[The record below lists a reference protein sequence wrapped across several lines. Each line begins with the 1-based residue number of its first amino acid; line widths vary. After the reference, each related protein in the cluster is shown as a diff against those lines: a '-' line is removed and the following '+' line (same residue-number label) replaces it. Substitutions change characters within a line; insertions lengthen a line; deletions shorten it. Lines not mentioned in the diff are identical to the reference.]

1 MRPWYK
7 SFYTVFVIGPLIVI
21 QDLVLSNHDYIPK
34 MVFLTVSAIL
44 IFTYIRDSRTGSSIR
59 QTKKGNYLEL
69 LFLIFIAYVSLQSMR
84 VIFFGHSRA
93 GALYWPVQF
102 MIILAIAYFQNQKS
116 LISETKQANS
126 QTISIYQW
134 LLLFYLSLGRLLLEI
149 DSQRIKLL
157 NFEVTSKTMLLIP
170 VLIFYPMI
178 LNALLRGTSQQKLRS
193 SLILILYIQIGIL
206 ITDRA
211 VIMSTLILLVCSIPY
226 IYTQR
231 PKVFGTFFTYCF
243 AIFVVFMVLVQPNK
257 SITGTLISD
266 TSGIITDIPKV
277 SSVNG
282 SGGEGVNGSGGEEAS
297 KIHDLDRFVHLE
309 AAWRTVSNDP
319 FHLVFGFGF
328 REDSFVMQKELED
341 LYRKKLPG
349 LDITKEL
356 GPNSNFITFGLAAF
370 LVDFGILGVAM
381 SVLFG
386 FFLVLRLIKGIKP
399 SWSLVIISTLAL
411 TILYLFKV
419 NFLHYPL
426 LYFAVSP
433 AGLFVWM
440 ASLQDRSTYAKEIVY
455 E

>member
-1 MRPWYK
+1 MKHWREL
-7 SFYTVFVIGPLIVI
+7 FFTVFVIGPLILV
-21 QDLVLSNHDYIPK
+21 QDLVVSDRDYIPK
-34 MVFLTVSAIL
+34 SFFLLGATA
-44 IFTYIRDSRTGSSIR
+44 YIIISIR
-59 QTKKGNYLEL
+59 EGRAERSNRKKSNKSNLEL
-69 LFLIFIAYVSLQSMR
+69 SLFILVAYISLQSIR

-93 GALYWPVQF
+93 GALYWPIQF
-102 MIILAIAYFQNQKS
+102 AVVLFIIYFQNRQS
-116 LISETKQANS
+116 LILANKKSNS
-126 QTISIYQW
+126 QKINIYQW
-134 LLLFYLSLGRLLLEI
+134 FLLVYLSLGRLLLAI

-226 IYTQR
+226 MYTQR
-231 PKVFGTFFTYCF
+231 PKVFGNFLTYCL
-243 AIFVVFMVLVQPNK
+243 AIFVVFMVLVEPHK
-257 SITGTLISD
+257 SITGTLVSD

-277 SSVNG
+277 SSVD
-282 SGGEGVNGSGGEEAS
+282 GSGGEEAP

-341 LYRKKLPG
+341 LYRKRLPG

-356 GPNSNFITFGLAAF
+356 GPNHNFITFGLAAF

-386 FFLVLRLIKGIKP
+386 ILLVLRLIKGINP
-399 SWSLVIISTLAL
+399 SWSLVNITTLSL
-411 TILYLFKV
+411 TFLYLFKV

-426 LYFAVSP
+426 LYLAISP

-440 ASLQDRSTYAKEIVY
+440 SNLQQRSTNTKENS
-455 E
+455 